1 MIMTRVLLKFH
12 ENQVD
17 QPITSQ
23 VILEQGIPLNI
34 LSAHIEPTRGEILL
48 EIPQKYVDKVVEA
61 FQKRG
66 VTVTVQKR
74 LEVDEEKCIACG
86 ACYSLCPISVI
97 GFEKDHTVTFDE
109 EKCISCGLC
118 VDACPV
124 RALRI

>member
-34 LSAHIEPTRGEILL
+34 LSAHIDPTRGEILL

-74 LEVDEEKCIACG
+74 LEVDKEKCIACG
-86 ACYSLCPISVI
+86 ACYSLCPINVI
-97 GFEKDHTVTFDE
+97 GFENDHTVTFDE

>member
-1 MIMTRVLLKFH
+1 MTRVLLKFN

-17 QPITSQ
+17 QAITSQ

-34 LSAHIEPTRGEILL
+34 LRAHIEPTSGEILL
-48 EIPQKYVDKVVEA
+48 EIPPSNVEKVVEA
-61 FQKRG
+61 FQKRQ
-66 VTVTVQKR
+66 VKVTVQKH
-74 LEVDEEKCIACG
+74 LEVDEKKCVSCG

-97 GFEKDHTVTFDE
+97 SFNQDHTVSFDK

>member
-1 MIMTRVLLKFH
+1 MTRLLLRFH
-12 ENQVD
+12 EKQVD

-34 LSAHIEPTRGEILL
+34 LRAQIEPTRGEILI
-48 EIPQKYVDKVVEA
+48 EIPAKYVDKVVEA
-61 FQKRG
+61 FQKRD
-66 VTVTVQKR
+66 VEVTVQKR
-74 LEVDEEKCIACG
+74 LEVNKEKCIACG
-86 ACYSLCPISVI
+86 ACFSLCPISVI
-97 GFEKDHTVTFDE
+97 GFEKDYTVTFDE